1 MASAVNE
8 FHDIQG
14 IVRFGYG
21 KLEEASF
28 LLLRIDQEHLAEAKA
43 WLAAAAGEKSAED
56 LSYRVTTAV
65 ESDPHPERA
74 LQIAFTEQGLQ
85 KLGVPLD
92 FFPEDKIK
100 GPASERIHVFSRE
113 FYLGM
118 TGEYA
123 KTQGRSRR
131 LGDTGENDPAKWD
144 WGRPEK
150 KTLVELAQPQKEEC
164 RPEGIPDVLLMLYA
178 ERGGLNAFQQ
188 IVTADIALGF
198 EIIRVLRA
206 ADATISEE
214 EKQIRHEPFGFRD
227 GISQP
232 KIDWDGE
239 RRQGSRDDLEYGN
252 LIAAGEFLLGYQNEY
267 GQYTRRPLIDPKFDP
282 QNILAPATDNPEKR
296 DFGRNGTYL
305 VFRHLEQNVHA
316 FWKFAHKHSPGD
328 GGVGM
333 AEAMVGRR
341 LSTGDPLV
349 PASLDAIRGV
359 GPKEDDIRQNGFTF
373 DADPDG
379 LACPFGAH
387 IRRANPRNADMPG
400 GRRQSFVAWLLRIL
414 GLKRGGPRDDL
425 LSASRLHRIIRR
437 GRPFGA
443 IIDPETA
450 LKEPNPGFK
459 SGIYFIALNANI
471 SRQFEFIQSAWIVS
485 AKFNGLDRESDPL
498 LGNRQPS
505 PLGYPKQLRPLG
517 YPTDEFTLPQP
528 SGPNRRICGLPQF
541 VTVRGGAYFFLP
553 SIGALRYIARLG
565 GKV

>member
-14 IVRFGYG
+14 IVRYGYG
-21 KLEEASF
+21 RLEEACF
-28 LLLRIDQEHLAEAKA
+28 LLLQIDEEHLAEAKA
-43 WLAAAAGEKSAED
+43 WLAAAAGEKGAED

-65 ESDPHPERA
+65 ESDPPPERA
-74 LQIAFTEQGLQ
+74 LQIAFTAQGLR

-92 FFPEDKIK
+92 FFPDDKIE
-100 GPASERIHVFSRE
+100 GPANERIHVFSRE

-123 KTQGRSRR
+123 ETQGRSRR
-131 LGDTGENDPAKWD
+131 LGDTGNNASSDWDRRGLWEDAKPKWI
-144 WGRPEK
+144 WGGPK
-150 KTLVELAQPQKEEC
+150 Q
-164 RPEGIPDVLLMLYA
+164 IPDVLLMLYA
-178 ERGGLNAFQQ
+178 ERGHLAAFQQ
-188 IVTADIALGF
+188 IVTADTALGF
-198 EIIRVLRA
+198 DVVEILRA
-206 ADATISEE
+206 ADATVSEE

-239 RRQGSRDDLEYGN
+239 RRQSSRDDLEYGN

-282 QNILAPATDNPEKR
+282 QNILAPAADIPEKR
-296 DFGRNGTYL
+296 DLGRNGTYL
-305 VFRHLEQNVHA
+305 VFRHLEQDVHA
-316 FWKFAHKHSPGD
+316 FWKFAYQHSPGD
-328 GGVGM
+328 GGIGM

-341 LSTGDPLV
+341 FSTGDPLV
-349 PASLDAIRGV
+349 PASLAAIRGV
-359 GPKEDDIRQNGFTF
+359 GPKEDDIRQNGFAF
-373 DADPDG
+373 DTDPDG

-387 IRRANPRNADMPG
+387 IRRANPRNADLPG
-400 GRRQSFVAWLLRIL
+400 GGGQSFFSWLLRML

-443 IIDPETA
+443 TVDRESA
-450 LKEPNPGFK
+450 LKEENPGFK

-505 PLGYPKQLRPLG
+505 PLGYPKQPPPLG
-517 YPTDEFTLPQP
+517 YPTDEFSLPQP
-528 SGPNRRICGLPQF
+528 SGPNRRICGLPRF

-553 SIGALRYIARLG
+553 SIRALRYVARLG
-565 GKV
+565 GTG

>member
-14 IVRFGYG
+14 ILRSGFGS
-21 KLEEASF
+21 LEEACF
-28 LLLRIDQEHLAEAKA
+28 LLLRITDKSEAKA
-43 WLAAAAGEKSAED
+43 WLAAIAGEPGAEK
-56 LSYRVTTAV
+56 LSYLVTHAGHLL
-65 ESDPHPERA
+65 ESRQEQV
-74 LQIAFTEQGLQ
+74 LQIAFTAQGLLN
-85 KLGVPLD
+85 LGMPES
-92 FFPEDKIK
+92 FFPKDGIQ
-100 GPASERIHVFSRE
+100 GPASDRIHVFSRD

-118 TGEYA
+118 VGDYA
-123 KTQGRSRR
+123 RIQGRSRR
-131 LGDTGENDPAKWD
+131 LGDTGNNAPVKPENGKKD
-144 WGRPEK
+144 WEWGKP
-150 KTLVELAQPQKEEC
+150 
-164 RPEGIPDVLLMLYA
+164 GDIPDVLLMLYA
-178 ERGGLNAFQQ
+178 ERGHLAAFQQ

-198 EIIRVLRA
+198 DVVEILRA
-206 ADATISEE
+206 ADATVSEE
-214 EKQIRHEPFGFRD
+214 ESQIRHEPFGFRD

-282 QNILAPATDNPEKR
+282 QNILAPAADHPEKR
-296 DFGRNGTYL
+296 DLGRNGTYL
-305 VFRHLEQNVHA
+305 VFRHLEQDVHA
-316 FWKFAHKHSPGD
+316 FWKFAYQHSPKD
-328 GGVGM
+328 GGTGM

-341 LSTGDPLV
+341 LSTGDPLL
-349 PASLDAIRGV
+349 PASLTAIRGV

-387 IRRANPRNADMPG
+387 IRRANPRNADIPG
-400 GRRQSFVAWLLRIL
+400 GGGQSFLSWLLRMV

-443 IIDPETA
+443 IIERESA
-450 LKEPNPGFK
+450 LKDEAPGFK

-485 AKFNGLDRESDPL
+485 SKFNGLDREFDPL
-498 LGNRQPS
+498 LGNREPA
-505 PLGYPKQLRPLG
+505 PLGYPKQPPPLG
-517 YPTDEFTLPQP
+517 YPTDEFSLPQP
-528 SGPNRRICGLPQF
+528 SGPNRRIRGMPQF

-553 SIGALRYIARLG
+553 SIRALRFIARLNAKG
-565 GKV
+565 